1 MTFTRKMRAFHVDEI
16 DTWRQ
21 HLRYLSIA
29 NCVQIE
35 VTHFFTQFVQNKL
48 YKFKKKYLQK
58 RRNPLKNVIIVL
70 VYYINGFMHN

>member
-1 MTFTRKMRAFHVDEI
+1 MTFARKMRAFHVDEI

-48 YKFKKKYLQK
+48 YKFKRIHTKEKKST
-58 RRNPLKNVIIVL
+58 
-70 VYYINGFMHN
+70 